1 MALSV
6 SCAGHTRTQ
15 SHACTVKQCTYFDA
29 FYVIDIR
36 TESACVPNGA
46 HCLCHLACCVCTYI
60 CMHIWQLQVITP
72 KKGHLFAALKE
83 HCPVLFE
90 NYWPTPWGYNT
101 HINSI
106 FRAKFQRGVQR
117 VKYTRYCIV
126 HTKCMWVCMHAQT
139 HFSLYML
146 FLRVDVSRV
155 LCNWDDCAMP
165 DSG

>member
-1 MALSV
+1 MRGTLGHSPMHALLNNV
-6 SCAGHTRTQ
+6 R
-15 SHACTVKQCTYFDA
+15 TYFDA
-29 FYVIDIR
+29 FYVIDIQA
-36 TESACVPNGA
+36 ESAYVPNGA

-126 HTKCMWVCMHAQT
+126 HTKCMWVCTHAQT

-146 FLRVDVSRV
+146 FLRVGCFKGVV
-155 LCNWDDCAMP
+155 QL
-165 DSG
+165 G